1 MEMHICLCSKFCNR
15 KEIIMEKRKYL
26 TITLTESCNLS
37 CTYCYENHK
46 SLRCMSIDTLK
57 KIIKNEMCNNDDFS
71 EVEIGLFGGEP
82 FIKFNLIKEI
92 YEYIKNLSSN
102 KKYIFFAS
110 TNGTLVH
117 GEIKEWL
124 KKSPYFVCGLSYD
137 GTPDMTNINRSNS
150 ANKIDLSFFK
160 EQYPNQPVK
169 MTISKE
175 TLPYLSEGVIFLQRK
190 GFDVSCNLAYGID
203 WSDNTNKEIL
213 ENELMKLVE
222 FYLNN
227 PELKPCSMLDMSIS
241 NIANTYSSKKYMRYC
256 GAGISTKA
264 YDVNGVE
271 YPCQFFMPLSVG
283 EEKAR
288 ESLNLTFYDKSIPEK
303 NIEEKCRDCIVQSIC
318 PTCYG
323 SNYASTGSIYIH
335 DNNMCALNK
344 IQLKARSYFKAMQ
357 WKLGQLNLSKREEI
371 NLLKSIKLIQEN
383 I

>member
-1 MEMHICLCSKFCNR
+1 MV
-15 KEIIMEKRKYL
+15 KRKYL

-46 SLRCMSIDTLK
+46 SLRCMNIDTLE
-57 KIIKNEMCNNDDFS
+57 KIIKNEMCSNDGFS

-82 FIKFNLIKEI
+82 FVKFDLIKEI
-92 YEYIKNLSSN
+92 YEYIKILNSS

-124 KKSPYFVCGLSYD
+124 KSHPYFVCGLSYD
-137 GTPDMTNINRSNS
+137 GTPEMTNVNRSNS

-175 TLPYLSEGVIFLQRK
+175 TLPHLSEGVIFLQRK

-203 WSDNTNKEIL
+203 WSDNINKEKL

-241 NIANTYSSKKYMRYC
+241 NIANTYSRKKYMRYC

-264 YDVNGVE
+264 YDVDGVE

-288 ESLNLTFYDKSIPEK
+288 ESLNLTFYDESIPEK
-303 NIEEKCRDCIVQSIC
+303 NIEEKCRNCIVQSIC

-323 SNYASTGSIYIH
+323 SNYASTGNIYIH
-335 DNNMCALNK
+335 DDNMCVLNK

-371 NLLKSIKLIQEN
+371 SLLKSIKLIQEN
-383 I
+383 L

>member
-1 MEMHICLCSKFCNR
+1 M
-15 KEIIMEKRKYL
+15 KRKYL

-46 SLRCMSIDTLK
+46 SLRCMNIDTLE
-57 KIIKNEMCNNDDFS
+57 KIIKNEMCSNDGFS

-82 FIKFNLIKEI
+82 FIKFDLIKEI
-92 YEYIKNLSSN
+92 YEYIKILNSS

-124 KKSPYFVCGLSYD
+124 KSHPYFVCGLSYD
-137 GTPDMTNINRSNS
+137 GTPEMTNVNRSNS

-175 TLPYLSEGVIFLQRK
+175 TLPHLSEGVIFLQRK

-203 WSDNTNKEIL
+203 WSDNINKEKL

-241 NIANTYSSKKYMRYC
+241 NIANTYSRKK
-256 GAGISTKA
+256 
-264 YDVNGVE
+264 
-271 YPCQFFMPLSVG
+271 
-283 EEKAR
+283 
-288 ESLNLTFYDKSIPEK
+288 
-303 NIEEKCRDCIVQSIC
+303 
-318 PTCYG
+318 
-323 SNYASTGSIYIH
+323 
-335 DNNMCALNK
+335 
-344 IQLKARSYFKAMQ
+344 
-357 WKLGQLNLSKREEI
+357 
-371 NLLKSIKLIQEN
+371 
-383 I
+383 